1 VRAMSKKIDLGT
13 LGAPSSEHRHH
24 RLRELGSLIAGV
36 AGALAVLVV
45 GFFIVGGSAAKTDV
59 WAWVALALLIAI
71 WATGI
76 WWRWDSPDRR
86 KKSTERE
93 RRSF

>member
-1 VRAMSKKIDLGT
+1 MSSKFDLGT

-24 RLRELGSLIAGV
+24 RLRKFGSLIAGV
-36 AGALAVLVV
+36 SGALAALVF
-45 GFFIVGGSAAKTDV
+45 GFFIVGGTAARADI
-59 WAWVALALLIAI
+59 WAWVALVLLIAT

-86 KKSTERE
+86 KTSNERE

>member
-1 VRAMSKKIDLGT
+1 MSSRKIDLGT
-13 LGAPSSEHRHH
+13 LGAPSGEHRHH
-24 RLRELGSLIAGV
+24 RLREFASLIAAV
-36 AGALAVLVV
+36 AGALAALVV
-45 GFFIVGGSAAKTDV
+45 GFLIVGGPDAIGAI
-59 WAWVALALLIAI
+59 WAWVALALLIAV